1 MSQTKFNFLH
11 FWHYNKGKVF
21 FAILFIVLIVI
32 GFSQCS
38 LGEKTPLGILYVSD
52 AQNVDGTDFI
62 DQIKKDVPLT
72 SDNENGDVRF
82 VSVCLPSDPTSPIES
97 GQLDKLHVEFVTGDS
112 TFYIIDEETIYSYEP
127 DGYFCDIT
135 GYAEKYS
142 IPEEE
147 RYYSF
152 DGKVIAISASS
163 NSYLKNSPLDC
174 NSLFLA
180 VREHPSSKA
189 SDYENTFKLLEHIL
203 SNK

>member
-11 FWHYNKGKVF
+11 FWQYNKGKVF
-21 FAILFIVLIVI
+21 LALLFIVLIVV

-52 AQNVDGTDFI
+52 VKNADGTDFI
-62 DQIKKDVPLT
+62 AQIKKDVPLP
-72 SDNENGDVRF
+72 SDDENGDIRF
-82 VSVCLPSDPTSPIES
+82 VSVCIPADPTAPVES
-97 GQLDKLHVEFVTGDS
+97 GQLDKMHVEFVTGES
-112 TFYIIDEETIYSYEP
+112 TFYIIDEETIYTYEP

-135 GYAEKYS
+135 SYAEKYS
-142 IPEEE
+142 IPEDE
-147 RYYSF
+147 RYYSG
-152 DGKVIAISASS
+152 DGKVIAISASK

-180 VREHPSSKA
+180 VRAHPSSKA
-189 SDYENTFKLLEHIL
+189 SDYANSFRLLEYIL

>member
-1 MSQTKFNFLH
+1 MSQIKFNFLH
-11 FWHYNKGKVF
+11 FWQYNKGKVF
-21 FAILFIVLIVI
+21 LALLFIMLIVV

-52 AQNVDGTDFI
+52 IENVDGTDFI
-62 DQIKKDVPLT
+62 AQIKNDIPVL
-72 SDNENGDVRF
+72 SDEESGDVRF
-82 VSVCLPSDPTSPIES
+82 VSVCLPADPTAPAES
-97 GQLDKLHVEFVTGDS
+97 GQLDKMHVEFVTGDS

-135 GYAEKYS
+135 SYAEKYS
-142 IPEEE
+142 IPEEK
-147 RYYSF
+147 RYYAA

-163 NSYLKNSPLDC
+163 NSYLKNSSLNC

-203 SNK
+203 LNK

>member
-1 MSQTKFNFLH
+1 MSKTRFNFLH
-11 FWHYNKGKVF
+11 FWQYNKGKVF
-21 FAILFIVLIVI
+21 LTILFIVLIVV

-62 DQIKKDVPLT
+62 DQIKKDVPLS
-72 SDNENGDVRF
+72 SDDESGDVRF
-82 VSVCLPSDPTSPIES
+82 VSVCLPDDPTAPIES
-97 GQLDKLHVEFVTGDS
+97 GQLDKMHVEFVTGDS

-127 DGYFCDIT
+127 DGYFYDIT
-135 GYAEKYS
+135 SYAEKYS

-147 RYYSF
+147 RYYSS
-152 DGKVIAISASS
+152 DGKVIAISAST

-189 SDYENTFKLLEHIL
+189 PDYENTFKLLEHIL

>member
-11 FWHYNKGKVF
+11 FWQYNKGKVF
-21 FAILFIVLIVI
+21 FATLFIVLIVI

-38 LGEKTPLGILYVSD
+38 LGKKIPLGILYVSD
-52 AQNVDGTDFI
+52 VQNADGTDFVA
-62 DQIKKDVPLT
+62 QIKKDMALP
-72 SDNENGDVRF
+72 SDDESGDVRF
-82 VSVCLPSDPTSPIES
+82 VSVCLPADPTAPAES
-97 GQLDKLHVEFVTGDS
+97 GQLDKMHVEFVTGDS

-127 DGYFCDIT
+127 DGYFYDIT
-135 GYAEKYS
+135 SYAEKYS
-142 IPEEE
+142 IPEDE
-147 RYYSF
+147 RYYSG
-152 DGKVIAISASS
+152 DGKVIAISAST

-189 SDYENTFKLLEHIL
+189 PDYENSFKLLELIL